1 MSSRNPGFS
10 KNFVFEGLNGRA
22 RQDYAGAAGRLGL
35 PPPAGSFLPVQKGT
49 KDTLRGRPPVRLRP
63 ALRALL
69 TGGPPPENPL
79 IAGDQFTKRSP

>member
-35 PPPAGSFLPVQKGT
+35 PPPAGSLLPVQKGT
-49 KDTLRGRPPVRLRP
+49 KDTLRGKAAGSASAR
-63 ALRALL
+63 
-69 TGGPPPENPL
+69 
-79 IAGDQFTKRSP
+79 IAGLAHRRPSP